1 MTRMKTILVDDEEMA
16 LEVLE
21 KMLSPYDKVD
31 IVGKYT
37 DYNKALEEIEEK
49 KPELVF
55 LDIEMGEMNGL
66 EVAGIIRNKLDNVE
80 IVFVTAYSQY
90 AVDAFEAN
98 AIDYLL
104 KPIVPKRLGK
114 AISRVKESVIY
125 NKDEKSTNELK
136 VNAFNGFQVLDSEGE
151 EISWRTQKAKE
162 LFAYLWLRQGKT
174 STKDTIIE
182 NIFPDRDIDKA
193 STMVHTTVY
202 QLRKALKELGYGKG
216 ILYSQ
221 EGYRLKVPIGSDLE
235 ELLAIIKKDRYTS
248 EDIGRILEIY
258 KGNFLKEG
266 YSWAVGLQQSY
277 KHLVFKVLENFAKE
291 ELEKERFKP
300 ILKITLDKLYAMD
313 SFNDSVIAMIIYY
326 YGKQKETVSLEEFF
340 EIYEEELWKEMN
352 LNPSQKVIDTY
363 NKYTQ

>member
-1 MTRMKTILVDDEEMA
+1 MTRMETILVDDEEMA

-21 KMLSPYDKVD
+21 NMLSPYHEVN

-66 EVAGIIRNKLDNVE
+66 EVAGIIMNKLDNVE

-90 AVDAFEAN
+90 AVDAFEVN

-104 KPIVPKRLGK
+104 KPIVPKRLEK
-114 AISRVKESVIY
+114 AISRVKESDIY
-125 NKDEKSTNELK
+125 NKDKNPVNELK
-136 VNAFNGFQVLDSEGE
+136 VNAFNGFQVLDSQGE
-151 EISWRTQKAKE
+151 EVSWRTQKAKE

-174 STKDTIIE
+174 LTKDTIIE
-182 NIFPDRDIDKA
+182 NIFPDRDMDKA
-193 STMVHTTVY
+193 STFIHTTIY
-202 QLRKALKELGYGKG
+202 QLRKALRKLGYEKG

-221 EGYRLKVPIGSDLE
+221 EGYQLKLPIESDLE
-235 ELLAIIKKDRYTS
+235 KLLAIIKKDRYTS
-248 EDIGRILEIY
+248 EDIGKILEIY
-258 KGNFLKEG
+258 KGDFLKEG
-266 YSWAVGLQQSY
+266 YPWAVEVQQSY
-277 KHLVFKVLENFAKE
+277 RHLVFKTLENFAKE

-300 ILKITLDKLYAMD
+300 ILKLTLDKLYSMD
-313 SFNDSVIAMIIYY
+313 PFNDTIVAMMIYY

-340 EIYEEELWKEMN
+340 EIYEEELWEEMH